1 MISEFKTKL
10 IITRKYLSQLYEI
23 LDKQMNNDVEKY
35 DLNTLPGAIK
45 TDTLGVI
52 SINIRNIEYELKQIE
67 DAVSLSEDMD
77 RNLVNTK

>member
-10 IITRKYLSQLYEI
+10 IITRKNLSQLYEI